1 MNPIFWVLVILAVI
15 LLWFLLAFLYR
26 PIGRL
31 FYRIWKDAINEINI
45 KETER
50 KD

>member
-1 MNPIFWVLVILAVI
+1 MNPMFWILVILAVI

-31 FYRIWKDAINEINI
+31 FYRIWEDAINEINI
-45 KETER
+45 KDTER